1 MCVSLSLYFA
11 IISYKYIIMVKVNN
25 LYMNFILNFMIFYMY
40 IRFTPHKI
48 KSFIF
53 ILFIIYTFM
62 LYLSLLEC
70 TAHTIE

>member
-1 MCVSLSLYFA
+1 MFVSLSLYFA
-11 IISYKYIIMVKVNN
+11 IISYKYIIMVNN

-40 IRFTPHKI
+40 IRFTPHNI

-70 TAHTIE
+70 TAHTIK

>member
-1 MCVSLSLYFA
+1 MFVSLSLYFA
-11 IISYKYIIMVKVNN
+11 IISYKYIIMVNN

-40 IRFTPHKI
+40 TRFTPHKI
-48 KSFIF
+48 KSCIF

-70 TAHTIE
+70 TAHTIK

>member
-1 MCVSLSLYFA
+1 M
-11 IISYKYIIMVKVNN
+11 VNN

-40 IRFTPHKI
+40 IRFTPHKL

>member
-1 MCVSLSLYFA
+1 MFVSLSLYFA
-11 IISYKYIIMVKVNN
+11 IISYKYIIMVNN

-40 IRFTPHKI
+40 TRFTPHKI
-48 KSFIF
+48 KSCIF

>member
-1 MCVSLSLYFA
+1 MFVSLSLYFA
-11 IISYKYIIMVKVNN
+11 IISYKYIIMVNN

-40 IRFTPHKI
+40 IRFTPHKL

>member
-1 MCVSLSLYFA
+1 MFVSLSLYFA
-11 IISYKYIIMVKVNN
+11 IISYKYIIMVNN

-70 TAHTIE
+70 NAHTIK

>member
-1 MCVSLSLYFA
+1 M
-11 IISYKYIIMVKVNN
+11 VNN
-25 LYMNFILNFMIFYMY
+25 LYMNFILKFMIFYMY
-40 IRFTPHKI
+40 TRFTPHKI
-48 KSFIF
+48 KSCIF

>member
-1 MCVSLSLYFA
+1 MFVSLSLYFA
-11 IISYKYIIMVKVNN
+11 IISYKYIIMVNN

-40 IRFTPHKI
+40 IRFTPHKL

-70 TAHTIE
+70 TAHTIK

>member
-1 MCVSLSLYFA
+1 M
-11 IISYKYIIMVKVNN
+11 VNN

-40 IRFTPHKI
+40 RRFTPHKL

>member
-11 IISYKYIIMVKVNN
+11 IISYKYIIMVNN
-25 LYMNFILNFMIFYMY
+25 LYMNFILKFMIFYMY
-40 IRFTPHKI
+40 TRFTPHKI
-48 KSFIF
+48 KSCIF